1 VVPTAGL
8 DTMGKTKESVGLQKK
23 CRKLHNGIA
32 VLTLERL
39 RDAVCL
45 THAVQPCRYGG
56 KTASIDLDTR

>member
-1 VVPTAGL
+1 
-8 DTMGKTKESVGLQKK
+8 MGKTKESVGLQKK